1 VSAPLALITGAS
13 SGIGRAFAER
23 LGADGTGLILVGR
36 RRDRLEAVAASV
48 PGVPARVVVADLAAD
63 EGIDAV
69 AGLCATQPLT
79 MLVDN
84 AGVAHYMPLAELPA
98 AKAREL
104 AHVPGP
110 RSWPRPDFS
119 PCKPERRLRYLRL
132 WVRVSVTGWL

>member
-1 VSAPLALITGAS
+1 
-13 SGIGRAFAER
+13 
-23 LGADGTGLILVGR
+23 
-36 RRDRLEAVAASV
+36 
-48 PGVPARVVVADLAAD
+48 VVVADLAAD

-69 AGLCATQPLT
+69 AGLCATEPLT
-79 MLVDN
+79 MLVNN

-119 PCKPERRLRYLRL
+119 PCKPGPACSSAPLPTKTC
-132 WVRVSVTGWL
+132 VVTT